1 MISLS
6 HREAA
11 APPFLAATVASG
23 RAPTEAMTRSRLRE
37 VAQRHSFAGGA
48 YMHLGRNEDAYAAG
62 PRRLVAVG
70 DLDEQAYRLRG
81 YLADDPLA
89 RRASQAFLPFVWTLD
104 EFPDTAATGPVLS
117 ALRRWGVTAGVVAP
131 VQDYATGPAFLNLF
145 AARAETLM
153 IDPGLLMR
161 DALQL
166 HADLR
171 GRDNG
176 WDVDAPA
183 VDLTG
188 REAEVLRLAALGCTE
203 PETALALGLS
213 RRGVQFHLTRAMA
226 KLDAPNKTAAVARAV
241 ALGLIEIRGRR
252 DEEMAGDD

>member
-11 APPFLAATVASG
+11 APPFLAATVAGG
-23 RAPTEAMTRSRLRE
+23 RMQTEAMTRSRLRE

-48 YMHLGRNEDAYAAG
+48 YMHLGRNEDAYGVG

-70 DLDEQAYRLRG
+70 GFDEQAYRAHG

-104 EFPDTAATGPVLS
+104 AFPDTAATRLALN

-145 AARAETLM
+145 AARAETLL

-171 GRDNG
+171 GRAGRADR
-176 WDVDAPA
+176 DLPP
-183 VDLTG
+183 VDLG
-188 REAEVLRLAALGCTE
+188 DREVEVLHLAALGRTE
-203 PETALALGLS
+203 TDTAEVLGLS

-226 KLDAPNKTAAVARAV
+226 KLDAPNKTAAVARAM
-241 ALGLIEIRGRR
+241 ALGLI
-252 DEEMAGDD
+252 AV